1 MEKLGLNE
9 IREKYL
15 SFFQSKGHLRLESF
29 PLVPQHDPSLLLI
42 PAGMA
47 PLKPYFMGEL
57 TPPAPRVTTCQKCI
71 RTNDIENV
79 GMTARHLTFF
89 EMLGNFSFGDYFK
102 PDATKWA
109 WEFVTEVLKMPKDRL
124 YVSIYEEDDEAGRI
138 WTQDVGVAPDHVF
151 KMGRDDNFWEIGT
164 GTGPCGPCSEI
175 YFDRGEKYSCGPDCH
190 PGCDCDRFV
199 EFWNLVFTQYN
210 NDGNGNYTELAHKN
224 IDTGMGLE
232 RIACIMQQVDSLF
245 EIDTMAAIT
254 NAVSALCGVNVGVSA
269 KTDVSL
275 RIITDHI
282 RSTVMLI
289 CDGVIPSNEGRGYVL
304 RRLIRRAARHG
315 RLLGIEGEFLTDLS
329 DKVFEVSGAAYPQIL
344 EKRGYIKQVIRMEEQ
359 RFAKTI
365 DSGIARLGELMN
377 TLEGEG
383 KSVLSGED
391 AFRLYDTYGFP
402 VDLTIEILGE
412 RNMRLDRAVFD
423 AQMEAQRIRARSA
436 RQSQGGLGWATSG
449 EDFGA
454 DIHCEFVGYNHDTT
468 DAMLAAISLDGE
480 MVGEIHA
487 PANAV
492 LILDRTP
499 FYAESGGQVAD
510 TGVISTKSARFTVE
524 DVQKLPDGKILHSG
538 KLEEGMLSVS
548 DTVSAAIDTVRR
560 AALRRAHSSVHLLQ
574 AALREVLG
582 AHVEQ
587 AGSLVEPDRA
597 RFDFTHFAA
606 MTEEELARV
615 ERIVNEKIL
624 EGIAGRTDEIPIDEA
639 KKLGAMALFGEKYG
653 DIVRVVRFGDYSV
666 ELCGGTHLDNTAKA
680 GLFKITGES
689 SVAAGVRRIEAVT
702 GPAVLKLLEE
712 KQALIRTA
720 AQTLKTT
727 EHDLAQRAQGVMEEI
742 RTLSHELE
750 KLRAAQAQAQ
760 AQGLAAQA
768 QEISGVKLIAKSVEG
783 ADAAALRGITDS
795 LRDADASV
803 TAVLASVCDGKVVFV
818 ACAGKDAVAKGA
830 HAGNLLKTAAKIC
843 GGGGGGRPDSA
854 SAGGRDASKLPEA
867 LSAMPDALRG
877 MLK

>member
-79 GMTARHLTFF
+79 GQTARHLTFF

-102 PDATKWA
+102 PQATRWA

-124 YVSIYEEDDEAGRI
+124 YVSIYEDDDEAGRI
-138 WTQDVGVAPDHVF
+138 WTQEVGVDPGHVF
-151 KMGRDDNFWEIGT
+151 KMGREDNFWEIGT

-175 YFDRGEKYSCGPDCH
+175 YFDRGEKYACGPDCH

-245 EIDTMAAIT
+245 EIDTMVAIT
-254 NAVSALCGVNVGVSA
+254 NAVSALCGIKVGAST

-329 DKVFEVSGAAYPQIL
+329 DKVFEVSGNAYPQIL
-344 EKRGYIKQVIRMEEQ
+344 EKRDYIKQVIRMEEQ

-377 TLEGEG
+377 ALEAEG
-383 KSVLSGED
+383 KTVLNGED

-402 VDLTIEILGE
+402 VDLTIEILAE
-412 RNMRLDRAVFD
+412 RNMTLDRAVFD
-423 AQMEAQRIRARSA
+423 EQMEAQRNRARSA

-454 DIHCEFVGYNHDTT
+454 DIRCEFVGYDHDQIETKLT
-468 DAMLAAISLDGE
+468 AISCDGE

-487 PANAV
+487 PAKAV
-492 LILDRTP
+492 LILEKTS

-510 TGVISTKSARFTVE
+510 TGVIFNDNARFTVE
-524 DVQKLPDGKILHSG
+524 NVQKLPDGKILHSG
-538 KLEEGMLSVS
+538 ALEEGAVSVS
-548 DTVSAAIDTVRR
+548 DKVTASIDTARR

-582 AHVEQ
+582 SHVEQ

-597 RFDFTHFAA
+597 RFDFTHFSGLSA
-606 MTEEELARV
+606 EELARV
-615 ERIVNEKIL
+615 EAIVNDKIL
-624 EGIAGRTDEIPIDEA
+624 EGIAGHTDEMPIDEA

-666 ELCGGTHLDNTAKA
+666 ELCGGTHLDNTAKV
-680 GLFKITGES
+680 GLFKITAES
-689 SVAAGVRRIEAVT
+689 SVAAGVRRIEALT
-702 GPAVLKLLEE
+702 GTAVLDYLAE

-727 EHDLAQRAQGVMEEI
+727 EHDLALRAQGVMDEI
-742 RTLSHELE
+742 RELGRELE
-750 KLRAAQAQAQ
+750 KLHAAQAQT
-760 AQGLAAQA
+760 AAQA
-768 QEISGVKLIAKSVEG
+768 LTAQAEEIGGVKLIAKAIDG

-795 LRDADASV
+795 LRDTDASIA
-803 TAVLASVCDGKVVFV
+803 AVLAGVCDGKVVFV
-818 ACAGKDAVAKGA
+818 ACAGRDAVARGA

-854 SAGGRDASKLPEA
+854 SAGGRDASKLSDA
-867 LSAMPDALRG
+867 LAAMPDALRA

>member
-15 SFFQSKGHLRLESF
+15 SFFQSKNHLRLESF

-79 GMTARHLTFF
+79 GHTARHLTFF

-138 WTQDVGVAPDHVF
+138 WTQDVGVDPDHVF
-151 KMGRDDNFWEIGT
+151 KMGREDNFWEIGT

-175 YFDRGEKYSCGPDCH
+175 YFDRGEQYSCGPDCH

-199 EFWNLVFTQYN
+199 EFWNLVFTQFN
-210 NDGNGNYTELAHKN
+210 NDGNGHYTELAHKN

-254 NAVSALCGVNVGVSA
+254 NGVSALCGIKVGASQ

-329 DKVFEVSGAAYPQIL
+329 DRVFELSGKAYPQIL
-344 EKRGYIKQVIRMEEQ
+344 EKRDYIKQVIRMEEQ

-365 DSGIARLGELMN
+365 DSGIARLSELMN
-377 TLEGEG
+377 NLEAEG
-383 KSVLSGED
+383 KTVLSGED

-402 VDLTIEILGE
+402 VDLTIEILEE
-412 RNMRLDRAVFD
+412 RGLTLDRAVFD
-423 AQMEAQRIRARSA
+423 EQMEAQRTRARTA
-436 RQSQGGLGWATSG
+436 REKQGGLGWATSG
-449 EDFGA
+449 EDFGM
-454 DIHCEFVGYNHDTT
+454 DIKCEFVGYDR
-468 DAMLAAISLDGE
+468 DECEAKLEAISCEGE
-480 MVGEIHA
+480 MVGEILA
-487 PANAV
+487 PAKAV
-492 LILDRTP
+492 LILDKTP

-510 TGVISTKSARFTVE
+510 TGVIRSKNAVFTVKN
-524 DVQKLPDGKILHSG
+524 VQKLPDGKILHSG
-538 KLEEGMLSVS
+538 SLTEGALSVS
-548 DTVSAAIDTVRR
+548 DTVTASIDTVRR

-582 AHVEQ
+582 SHVEQ

-597 RFDFTHFAA
+597 RFDFSHFAA
-606 MTEEELARV
+606 LKPEELAKV
-615 ERIVNEKIL
+615 EAIVNEKIL
-624 EGIAGRTDEIPIDEA
+624 AGIPGRTDEMPIDEA

-653 DIVRVVRFGDYSV
+653 DVVRVVRFGDYSI
-666 ELCGGTHLDNTAKA
+666 ELCGGTHLDNTAKV
-680 GLFKITGES
+680 GLFKITAES
-689 SVAAGVRRIEAVT
+689 SVAAGVRRIEALT
-702 GPAVLKLLEE
+702 GPAVLTLLAE
-712 KQALIRTA
+712 KQALLHTV

-727 EHDLAQRAQGVMEEI
+727 EHDLA
-742 RTLSHELE
+742 
-750 KLRAAQAQAQ
+750 LRAGAVMDENRALAREIASMQDARNAET
-760 AQGLAAQA
+760 AKSLLAAA
-768 QEISGVKLIAKSVEG
+768 REIGGVKLVTKIVEN
-783 ADAAALRGITDS
+783 ADANILRGIGDA
-795 LRDADASV
+795 LRDFDASV
-803 TAVLASVCDGKVVFV
+803 AAVLACVNDGKVVFV

-854 SAGGRDASKLPEA
+854 SAGGRDAGKLGEA
-867 LSAMPDALRG
+867 MDAMPETLQG

>member
-79 GMTARHLTFF
+79 GQTARHLTFF

-102 PDATKWA
+102 PQATRWA

-124 YVSIYEEDDEAGRI
+124 YVSIYEDDDEAGRI
-138 WTQDVGVAPDHVF
+138 WTQEVGVDPGHVF
-151 KMGRDDNFWEIGT
+151 KMGREDNFWEIGT

-175 YFDRGEKYSCGPDCH
+175 YFDRGEKYACGPDCH

-245 EIDTMAAIT
+245 EIDTMVAIT
-254 NAVSALCGVNVGVSA
+254 NAVSALCGIKVGAST

-329 DKVFEVSGAAYPQIL
+329 DKVFEVSGNAYPQIL
-344 EKRGYIKQVIRMEEQ
+344 EKRDYIKQVIRMEEQ

-377 TLEGEG
+377 ALEAEG
-383 KSVLSGED
+383 KTVLNGED

-402 VDLTIEILGE
+402 VDLTIEILAE
-412 RNMRLDRAVFD
+412 RNMTLDRAVFD
-423 AQMEAQRIRARSA
+423 EQMEAQRNRARSA

-454 DIHCEFVGYNHDTT
+454 DIRCEFVGYDHDQVETK
-468 DAMLAAISLDGE
+468 LAAISCDGE

-487 PANAV
+487 PAKAV
-492 LILDRTP
+492 LILEKTS

-510 TGVISTKSARFTVE
+510 TGVIFNDNARFTVE
-524 DVQKLPDGKILHSG
+524 NVQKLPDGKILHSG
-538 KLEEGMLSVS
+538 ALEEGAVSVS
-548 DTVSAAIDTVRR
+548 DKVTASIDTARR

-582 AHVEQ
+582 SHVEQ

-597 RFDFTHFAA
+597 RFDFTHFSGLSA
-606 MTEEELARV
+606 EELARV
-615 ERIVNEKIL
+615 EAIVNDKIL
-624 EGIAGRTDEIPIDEA
+624 EGIAGRTDEMPIDEA

-653 DIVRVVRFGDYSV
+653 DVVRVVRFGDYSV
-666 ELCGGTHLDNTAKA
+666 ELCGGTHLDNTAKV
-680 GLFKITGES
+680 GLFKITAES
-689 SVAAGVRRIEAVT
+689 SVAAGVRRIEALT
-702 GPAVLKLLEE
+702 GTAVLDYLAE

-727 EHDLAQRAQGVMEEI
+727 EHDLALRAQGVMDEI
-742 RTLSHELE
+742 RELGRELE
-750 KLRAAQAQAQ
+750 KLHAAQAQT
-760 AQGLAAQA
+760 AAQA
-768 QEISGVKLIAKSVEG
+768 LTAQAEEIGGVKLIAKAIDG

-795 LRDADASV
+795 LRDTDASIA
-803 TAVLASVCDGKVVFV
+803 AVLAGVCDGKVVFV
-818 ACAGKDAVAKGA
+818 ACAGRDAVAKGA

-854 SAGGRDASKLPEA
+854 SAGGRDASKLSDA
-867 LSAMPDALRG
+867 LAAMPDALRA

>member
-79 GMTARHLTFF
+79 GQTARHLTFF

-102 PDATKWA
+102 PQATRWA

-124 YVSIYEEDDEAGRI
+124 YVSIYEDDDEAGRI
-138 WTQDVGVAPDHVF
+138 WTQEVGVDPGHVF
-151 KMGRDDNFWEIGT
+151 KMGREDNFWEIGT

-175 YFDRGEKYSCGPDCH
+175 YFDRGEKYACGPDCH

-245 EIDTMAAIT
+245 EIDTMVAIT
-254 NAVSALCGVNVGVSA
+254 NAVSALCGIKVGAST

-329 DKVFEVSGAAYPQIL
+329 DKVFEVSGNAYPQIL
-344 EKRGYIKQVIRMEEQ
+344 EKRDYIKQVIRMEEQ

-377 TLEGEG
+377 ALEAEG
-383 KSVLSGED
+383 KTVLNGED

-402 VDLTIEILGE
+402 VDLTIEILAE
-412 RNMRLDRAVFD
+412 RNMTLDRAVFD
-423 AQMEAQRIRARSA
+423 EQMEAQRNRARSA

-454 DIHCEFVGYNHDTT
+454 DIRCEFVGYDHDQVETK
-468 DAMLAAISLDGE
+468 LAAISCDGE

-487 PANAV
+487 PAKAV
-492 LILDRTP
+492 LILEKTTI
-499 FYAESGGQVAD
+499 YAESGGQVAD
-510 TGVISTKSARFTVE
+510 TGVIFNDNARFTVE
-524 DVQKLPDGKILHSG
+524 NVQKLPDGKILHSG
-538 KLEEGMLSVS
+538 ALEEGALSVS
-548 DTVSAAIDTVRR
+548 DKVTASIDTARR

-582 AHVEQ
+582 SHVEQ

-597 RFDFTHFAA
+597 RFDFTHFSGLSA
-606 MTEEELARV
+606 EELARV
-615 ERIVNEKIL
+615 EAIVNDKIL
-624 EGIAGRTDEIPIDEA
+624 EGIAGRTDEMPIDEA

-653 DIVRVVRFGDYSV
+653 DVVRVVRFGDYSV
-666 ELCGGTHLDNTAKA
+666 ELCGGTHLDNTAKV
-680 GLFKITGES
+680 GLFKITAES
-689 SVAAGVRRIEAVT
+689 SVAAGVRRIEALT
-702 GPAVLKLLEE
+702 GTAVLDYLAE

-727 EHDLAQRAQGVMEEI
+727 EHDLALRAQGVMDEI
-742 RTLSHELE
+742 RELGRELE
-750 KLRAAQAQAQ
+750 KLHAAQAQT
-760 AQGLAAQA
+760 AAQA
-768 QEISGVKLIAKSVEG
+768 LTAQAEEIGGVKLIAKAIDG

-795 LRDADASV
+795 LRDTDTSIA
-803 TAVLASVCDGKVVFV
+803 AVLAGVCDGKVVFV
-818 ACAGKDAVAKGA
+818 ACAGRDAVAKGA
-830 HAGNLLKTAAKIC
+830 HAGNLLKIAAKIC

-854 SAGGRDASKLPEA
+854 SAGGRDASKLSDA
-867 LSAMPDALRG
+867 LAAMPDALRA
-877 MLK
+877 MMK

>member
-79 GMTARHLTFF
+79 GQTARHLTFF

-102 PDATKWA
+102 PQATRWA

-124 YVSIYEEDDEAGRI
+124 YVSIYEDDDEAGRI
-138 WTQDVGVAPDHVF
+138 WTQEVGVDPGHVF
-151 KMGRDDNFWEIGT
+151 KMGREDNFWEIGT

-175 YFDRGEKYSCGPDCH
+175 YFDRGEKYACGPDCH

-245 EIDTMAAIT
+245 EIDTMVAIT
-254 NAVSALCGVNVGVSA
+254 NAVSALCGIKVGAST

-329 DKVFEVSGAAYPQIL
+329 DKVFEVSGNAYPQIL
-344 EKRGYIKQVIRMEEQ
+344 EKRDYIKQVIRMEEQ

-377 TLEGEG
+377 ALEAEG
-383 KSVLSGED
+383 KTVLNGED

-402 VDLTIEILGE
+402 VDLTIEILAE
-412 RNMRLDRAVFD
+412 RNMTLDRAVFD
-423 AQMEAQRIRARSA
+423 EQMEAQRNRARSA

-454 DIHCEFVGYNHDTT
+454 DIRCEFVGYDHDQVETK
-468 DAMLAAISLDGE
+468 LAAISCDGE

-487 PANAV
+487 PAKAV
-492 LILDRTP
+492 LILEKTS

-510 TGVISTKSARFTVE
+510 TGVIFNDNARFTVE
-524 DVQKLPDGKILHSG
+524 NVQKLPDGKILHSG
-538 KLEEGMLSVS
+538 ALEEGALSVS
-548 DTVSAAIDTVRR
+548 DKVTASIDTARR

-582 AHVEQ
+582 SHVEQ

-597 RFDFTHFAA
+597 RFDFTHFSGLSA
-606 MTEEELARV
+606 EELARV
-615 ERIVNEKIL
+615 EAIVNDKIL
-624 EGIAGRTDEIPIDEA
+624 EGIAGRTDEMPIDEA

-653 DIVRVVRFGDYSV
+653 DVVRVVRFGDYSV
-666 ELCGGTHLDNTAKA
+666 ELCGGTHLDNTAKV
-680 GLFKITGES
+680 GLFKITAES
-689 SVAAGVRRIEAVT
+689 SVAAGVRRIEALT
-702 GPAVLKLLEE
+702 GTAVLDYLAE

-727 EHDLAQRAQGVMEEI
+727 EHDLALRAQGVMDEI
-742 RTLSHELE
+742 RELGRELE
-750 KLRAAQAQAQ
+750 KLHAAQAQT
-760 AQGLAAQA
+760 AAQA
-768 QEISGVKLIAKSVEG
+768 LTAQAEEIGGVKLIAKAIDG

-795 LRDADASV
+795 LRDTDTSIA
-803 TAVLASVCDGKVVFV
+803 AVLAGVCDGKVVFV
-818 ACAGKDAVAKGA
+818 ACAGRDAVAKGA
-830 HAGNLLKTAAKIC
+830 HAGNLLKIAAKIC

-854 SAGGRDASKLPEA
+854 SAGGRDASKLSDA
-867 LSAMPDALRG
+867 LAAMPDALRA
-877 MLK
+877 MMK

>member
-79 GMTARHLTFF
+79 GQTARHLTFF

-102 PDATKWA
+102 PQATRWA

-124 YVSIYEEDDEAGRI
+124 YVSIYEDDDEAGRI
-138 WTQDVGVAPDHVF
+138 WTQEVGVDPGHVF
-151 KMGRDDNFWEIGT
+151 KMGREDNFWEIGT

-175 YFDRGEKYSCGPDCH
+175 YFDRGEKYACGPDCH

-245 EIDTMAAIT
+245 EIDTMVAIT
-254 NAVSALCGVNVGVSA
+254 NAVSALCGIKVGAST

-329 DKVFEVSGAAYPQIL
+329 DKVFEVSGNAYPQIL
-344 EKRGYIKQVIRMEEQ
+344 EKRDYIKQVIRMEEQ

-365 DSGIARLGELMN
+365 DSGIARLGEFMN
-377 TLEGEG
+377 ALEAEG
-383 KSVLSGED
+383 KTVLNGED

-402 VDLTIEILGE
+402 VDLTIEILAE
-412 RNMRLDRAVFD
+412 RNMTLDRAVFD
-423 AQMEAQRIRARSA
+423 EQMEAQRNRARSA

-454 DIHCEFVGYNHDTT
+454 DIRCEFVGYNHDQVETK
-468 DAMLAAISLDGE
+468 LAAISCDGE

-487 PANAV
+487 PAKAV
-492 LILDRTP
+492 LILEKTS

-510 TGVISTKSARFTVE
+510 TGVIFNDNARFTVE
-524 DVQKLPDGKILHSG
+524 NVQKLPDGKILHSG
-538 KLEEGMLSVS
+538 ALEEGALSVS
-548 DTVSAAIDTVRR
+548 DKVTASIDTARR

-582 AHVEQ
+582 SHVEQ

-597 RFDFTHFAA
+597 RFDFTHFSGLSA
-606 MTEEELARV
+606 EELARV
-615 ERIVNEKIL
+615 EAIVNDKIL
-624 EGIAGRTDEIPIDEA
+624 EGVAGHTDEMPIDEA

-653 DIVRVVRFGDYSV
+653 DVVRVVRFGDYSV
-666 ELCGGTHLDNTAKA
+666 ELCGGTHLDNTAKV
-680 GLFKITGES
+680 GLFKITAES
-689 SVAAGVRRIEAVT
+689 SVAAGVRRIEALT
-702 GPAVLKLLEE
+702 GTAVLDYLAE

-727 EHDLAQRAQGVMEEI
+727 EHDLALRAQGVMDEI
-742 RTLSHELE
+742 RELGRELE
-750 KLRAAQAQAQ
+750 KLHAAQA
-760 AQGLAAQA
+760 LSAAQA
-768 QEISGVKLIAKSVEG
+768 LTAQAEEIGGVKLIAKAIDG
-783 ADAAALRGITDS
+783 ADAATLRGITDS
-795 LRDADASV
+795 LRDTDASIA
-803 TAVLASVCDGKVVFV
+803 AVLAGVCDGKVVFV
-818 ACAGKDAVAKGA
+818 ACAGRDAVAKGA

-854 SAGGRDASKLPEA
+854 SAGGRDASKLSDA
-867 LSAMPDALRG
+867 LAAMPDALRA
-877 MLK
+877 MMK